1 MFEINIRRTQILQNL
16 TKVLGTE
23 LVYPYPTLKNPDY
36 PGRGMM
42 PASRGLHCAS
52 TFTPLPTRWEHRM
65 KILSFLPKSRC
76 KRVTHQSD
84 SKFHP
89 MLENRKKLTHQN
101 GEKQKK

>member
-1 MFEINIRRTQILQNL
+1 M
-16 TKVLGTE
+16 LGTE
-23 LVYPYPTLKNPDY
+23 LVYPYPTLKN

-65 KILSFLPKSRC
+65 KILSFFPKSRC

-89 MLENRKKLTHQN
+89 MLENRKKLIHQN